1 MLGGPVVCLARWR
14 RLVGAVTQIAW
25 AHATFNP
32 WIGCMRVSP
41 ACDRC
46 YAAAIAK
53 RFGWRDNEGHDLWD
67 VHAERK
73 RTSEAYW
80 RGPLRWNRDAL
91 ATGERRRVFCA
102 SMADILTITRRRR
115 GAWSCGI

>member
-1 MLGGPVVCLARWR
+1 
-14 RLVGAVTQIAW
+14 
-25 AHATFNP
+25 
-32 WIGCMRVSP
+32 VSP

-53 RFGWRDNEGHDLWD
+53 RFGWCDNKGYDLWD

-91 ATGERRRVFCA
+91 AAGERRRVFWRA
-102 SMADILTITRRRR
+102 WRISLTIKRRRP